1 MLVDS
6 STAASRSSAAA
17 PFAACG
23 LWLRPLGYASG
34 MHVNEARSVLITGA
48 SSGIGRSAVERLGEA
63 GWQVFAGV
71 RDASGAQVDGLGVV
85 VELDV
90 TSEESIAGAREVVAE
105 RAGGRL
111 DALVNNAGIPAAG
124 AVETIPTRDFRDL
137 IETNLIGQ
145 FAVTKAFLPF
155 VRAARGRIVFIGSL
169 GGRVAFPYASPYH
182 ASKFAIEGFA
192 ESLRAEMVPLD
203 VDVSVIEPGTME
215 TDIWSKASNQLA
227 QVRAALTPEQ
237 AEVYGEALAGFDAR
251 LGSADDSGED
261 PEAVAETIEEALT
274 ARNPD
279 ERYLVG
285 RGAGTLSLLDSIL
298 PSAVIDRIKQRVT
311 ASG

>member
-1 MLVDS
+1 
-6 STAASRSSAAA
+6 
-17 PFAACG
+17 
-23 LWLRPLGYASG
+23 
-34 MHVNEARSVLITGA
+34 MHENEARSVLVTGA

-71 RDASGAQVDGLGVV
+71 RDPSDAQVDDVLGRV

-105 RAGGRL
+105 RTGGRL

-124 AVETIPTRDFRDL
+124 AVETVPTHDFRNV

-145 FAVTKAFLPF
+145 FAVTKAFLPCI
-155 VRAARGRIVFIGSL
+155 RAARGRIVFIGSL

-192 ESLRAEMVPLD
+192 ESLRAEMAPLE
-203 VDVSVIEPGTME
+203 VDVSVIEPATME
-215 TDIWSKASNQLA
+215 TDIWSKARSQLA
-227 QVRAALTPEQ
+227 EVRASLTPDQ
-237 AEVYGEALAGFDAR
+237 DKVYGEALAGFDAR
-251 LGSADDSGED
+251 LASADDNGED
-261 PEAVAETIEEALT
+261 PDAVAETIEDALT
-274 ARNPD
+274 ARNPND
-279 ERYLVG
+279 RYLVG
-285 RGAGTLSLLDSIL
+285 RGAGTLSLLDAIL
-298 PSAVIDRIKQRVT
+298 PSAVMDRIKQRVT

>member
-1 MLVDS
+1 
-6 STAASRSSAAA
+6 
-17 PFAACG
+17 
-23 LWLRPLGYASG
+23 